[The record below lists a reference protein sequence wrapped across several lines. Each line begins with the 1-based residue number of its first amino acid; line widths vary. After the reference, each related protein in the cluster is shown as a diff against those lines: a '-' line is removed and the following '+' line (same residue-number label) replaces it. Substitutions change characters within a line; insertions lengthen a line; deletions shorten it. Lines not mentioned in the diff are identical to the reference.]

1 MKTTYRDTLT
11 GETAY
16 LEDGKLYHSGVLV
29 AETPEAIEKYVEDH
43 ELEEAK

>member
-1 MKTTYRDTLT
+1 MKTYRDELT

-29 AETPEAIEKYVEDH
+29 AETPEDIEKYIVDYD
-43 ELEEAK
+43 LEEV

>member
-29 AETPEAIEKYVEDH
+29 AETPEDIEKYIVDYD
-43 ELEEAK
+43 LEEV